1 MDFDLTEEQRLLQ
14 DSVGR
19 LLADRYKF
27 EQRKAY
33 MKTPEGWSREMWTAY
48 AELGLLA
55 LPFAE
60 AEGGHGGGAEETMI
74 VAEQM
79 GRALTLEP
87 WLPTV
92 VLGGGFLRHGA
103 SAEQRRAL
111 VPRIAAGEM
120 LLAFAHTEAQS
131 RYDLHDVATAAK
143 RDGAGWVLDG
153 RKTVVLHGD
162 SAHRLVVTARTGG
175 GQRDRKGIGV
185 FLVDAA
191 APGVSRRG
199 FTAVDGHRAA
209 EVTLEGVR
217 VGPEAVL
224 GDPEDGLPLVD
235 RVVDEAIAALAAEA
249 VGAMEAVHALTVE
262 YLKTRRQFGRPIGSF
277 QALQHRAAEMMVA
290 LEEARSMAM
299 LGAMMAEEEDA
310 VERRRQMRAVKL
322 QVGRSAKYVGQQAI
336 QLHGG
341 IAMTMEYAAG
351 HYFKR
356 LTAIDMTFGDAEHH
370 LDALAGA
377 GGLISAA
384 AA

>member
-14 DSVGR
+14 DSVAR
-19 LLADRYKF
+19 LLADRYTF

-33 MKTPEGWSREMWTAY
+33 MKTPEGWSREIWSAY
-48 AELGLLA
+48 AELGLLG

-60 AEGGHGGGAEETMI
+60 AEGGHGGSAEETMI

-79 GRALTLEP
+79 GRVLTLEP

-103 SAEQRRAL
+103 SAEQRGAL

-120 LLAFAHTEAQS
+120 LLAFAHTEVQS
-131 RYDLHDVATAAK
+131 RYDLHDVATTAQ
-143 RDGAGWVLDG
+143 RDGAGWVLNG
-153 RKTVVLHGD
+153 RKMVVLHGD

-175 GQRDRKGIGV
+175 SQRDLKGIGV

-191 APGVSRRG
+191 APGISRRG

-209 EVTLEGVR
+209 EVVLEGVR
-217 VGPEAVL
+217 VGPEAAL
-224 GDPEDGLPLVD
+224 GNPEDGLPLVD
-235 RVVDEAIAALAAEA
+235 RVMDEAIAALAAEA
-249 VGAMEAVHALTVE
+249 VGAMEAVHALTLE

-310 VERRRQMRAVKL
+310 AERRRQMRAVKL
-322 QVGRSAKYVGQQAI
+322 QVGRAAKYVGQQAI

-370 LDALAGA
+370 LGALAGA
-377 GGLISAA
+377 GGLIGAA